1 MAQKERTVKASTMLG
16 LAALTAA
23 CVLGAAAIQAQDK
36 GASPAVGA
44 KVGVINVR
52 QAIIATA
59 EGKLASAELQ
69 SQFASRQ
76 TELQNLNKQIE
87 DIRQRLQ
94 AGERVLS
101 EDEKARL
108 TSQGQRLATQLERKQ
123 NEYQEDVNAAQAEI
137 IDRIGRKM
145 MDVLD
150 RYCRENAY
158 IAVFNSSPEN
168 SPLLYSSPTID
179 VTQDIIRLYDQA
191 YPVKS
196 AGATAPAAKPATPK
210 QATPPPTQQKPPQR

>member
-1 MAQKERTVKASTMLG
+1 
-16 LAALTAA
+16 
-23 CVLGAAAIQAQDK
+23 
-36 GASPAVGA
+36 
-44 KVGVINVR
+44 
-52 QAIIATA
+52 
-59 EGKLASAELQ
+59 
-69 SQFASRQ
+69 
-76 TELQNLNKQIE
+76 
-87 DIRQRLQ
+87 
-94 AGERVLS
+94 
-101 EDEKARL
+101 
-108 TSQGQRLATQLERKQ
+108 
-123 NEYQEDVNAAQAEI
+123 
-137 IDRIGRKM
+137 M

-196 AGATAPAAKPATPK
+196 AGATPPAAKPATPK